1 MQKFPVA
8 RTGSACKIGQNS
20 TATPPETIVIPELRL
35 EAADV
40 ADISVSVAVSIASA
54 RPVSP
59 AFAQL
64 DKETVHVRSQQSAGL
79 ATT

>member
-1 MQKFPVA
+1 MQKFPGF
-8 RTGSACKIGQNS
+8 RSGSGCKIQQNS

-40 ADISVSVAVSIASA
+40 ADRSVSVAIPIVGA
-54 RPVSP
+54 RSVSP

-64 DKETVHVRSQQSAGL
+64 DKETVHVCSQQSAGL